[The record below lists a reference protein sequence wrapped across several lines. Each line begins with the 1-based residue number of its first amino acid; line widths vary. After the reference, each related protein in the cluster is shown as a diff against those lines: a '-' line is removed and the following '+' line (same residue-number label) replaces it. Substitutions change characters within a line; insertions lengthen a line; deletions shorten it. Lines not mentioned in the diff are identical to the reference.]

1 MSRKALRAKVENLP
15 PAFNDYARQ
24 IGERLLSLRGE
35 RGLTILELAAK
46 AGVSSGIIS
55 QIERGKSN
63 PSINTLQKLKAA
75 LGVNL
80 WAFVEREPD
89 GLSNGRDFVRR
100 RNNRPRMLV
109 GDGPLTKE
117 LLSPK
122 SNDDLRFMILSL
134 PPGAETG
141 DLLSGPGD
149 KAGYVLSGTVEL
161 TVDDIVTDLDEGDS
175 FQFESTRPH
184 QVVNRSGEEAK
195 LIWII
200 SIKESH
206 L

>member
-1 MSRKALRAKVENLP
+1 MSRKALRANVENLP
-15 PAFNDYARQ
+15 PAFNDDARQ
-24 IGERLLSLRGE
+24 IGQRLRSLRGE

-89 GLSNGRDFVRR
+89 DFPNGRDFVRR

-109 GDGPLTKE
+109 GDGLTKE
-117 LLSPK
+117 LLSPR

-161 TVDDIVTDLDEGDS
+161 TVDDMVTDLDEGDS

-184 QVVNRSGEEAK
+184 QVINRSGAEAK

>member
-1 MSRKALRAKVENLP
+1 MSRTVLRAKVERSPL
-15 PAFNDYARQ
+15 AFNDYARR
-24 IGERLLSLRGE
+24 IGQRLRSLRGE
-35 RGLTILELAAK
+35 RELTILELAAK

-80 WAFVEREPD
+80 WAFVEGEPED
-89 GLSNGRDFVRR
+89 TPNARDFVRR
-100 RNNRPRMLV
+100 HNNRPRMLV
-109 GDGPLTKE
+109 GDSLLTKE

-122 SNDDLRFMILSL
+122 NNNDLRFMILNL

-161 TVDDIVTDLDEGDS
+161 TVDDIVTDLGEGDS

-184 QVVNRSGEEAK
+184 QIINKSGEEAK